1 MRECTSSPSPQVGIF
16 WDVPNRQGSTD
27 LVAAAVPLAEAEAY
41 GDCLG
46 FPRGHFEVWTEWQRR
61 GATTLA
67 RQSLPPAIVRHAYE
81 HFPRGRI
88 IHTAPEAI
96 FTIYADRKLQNDELL
111 AEIVRRFGLADQ
123 HLVVRSDAHYRSA
136 AW

>member
-1 MRECTSSPSPQVGIF
+1 MQERTPSHSPQVGIF
-16 WDVPNRQGSTD
+16 WGVPNRQGSTD
-27 LVAAAVPLAEAEAY
+27 LMAASVPLAEAEAC

-46 FPRGHFEVWTEWQRR
+46 YPRGHFEVWTEWQRR

-67 RQSLPPAIVRHAYE
+67 RQGLPPAIARHAYE

-88 IHTAPEAI
+88 VQTAPEAT
-96 FTIYADRKLQNDELL
+96 FTIYADRKLQTDELL
-111 AEIVRRFGLADQ
+111 AEIVQRFGLADQ
-123 HLVVRSDAHYRSA
+123 RVVVRSDAHYRSA